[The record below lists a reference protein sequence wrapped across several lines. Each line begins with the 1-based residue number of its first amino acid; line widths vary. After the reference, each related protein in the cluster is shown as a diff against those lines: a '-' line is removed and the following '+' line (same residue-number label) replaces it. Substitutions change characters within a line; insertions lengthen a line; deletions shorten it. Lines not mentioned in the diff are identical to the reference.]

1 MNSSWWFPA
10 TQNVRDNSYASIRSG
25 REVSTEFTICLDMI
39 YKVIR
44 EENTLSPW
52 SSTFLRL

>member
-1 MNSSWWFPA
+1 MNSSWWFLA
-10 TQNVRDNSYASIRSG
+10 RQNVRDNSHVSIRSG
-25 REVSTEFTICLDMI
+25 REASTEFATCLDVI

-44 EENTLSPW
+44 EENTLSQW